1 MILVVI
7 GLYLRGVVGLSL
19 FLSFSSSSPLLFF
32 PLLFFLASSSSLF
45 FFHFDF
51 LKFSSHTFANTNYF
65 STDPSPLHALT
76 LQAQHAH
83 AQRNI
88 PPTTQMSPL
97 SDLQLLVKGARKTI
111 VDPVLAL
118 FADLSDDEDE
128 ELTAEGKKER
138 DEARERER
146 QREKIRELK
155 RRKIRAWGGL
165 SLPSSSSRGGGK
177 VKGEEG
183 GVFIR
188 RDVDDESMDVDI
200 GDGVNG
206 CELTRS
212 MEMGMPPASEPVFPD
227 APRSRKPS
235 RKARSQVY
243 SEEKEGEEERPRKKA
258 RLPNLKST
266 PNAQGKADAKEKAN
280 GKEKSNGK
288 EKTKTKGKEKDPKP
302 QPDTYKQAWSVS
314 EQHLLEQLLEQI
326 PEGERFRWQKISRAM
341 NGTRTPRQVASRV
354 QKYFEKLK
362 KFGVE
367 GY

>member
-1 MILVVI
+1 
-7 GLYLRGVVGLSL
+7 
-19 FLSFSSSSPLLFF
+19 
-32 PLLFFLASSSSLF
+32 
-45 FFHFDF
+45 
-51 LKFSSHTFANTNYF
+51 
-65 STDPSPLHALT
+65 
-76 LQAQHAH
+76 
-83 AQRNI
+83 
-88 PPTTQMSPL
+88 MSPL

-177 VKGEEG
+177 VKGEGG

-200 GDGVNG
+200 GDGEVNG

-212 MEMGMPPASEPVFPD
+212 MEMGMPPPPEPVFPD

-235 RKARSQVY
+235 TKARSQVS
-243 SEEKEGEEERPRKKA
+243 SEEKEEEGEERPRKKA

-266 PNAQGKADAKEKAN
+266 HNAKGQANAKEKA
-280 GKEKSNGK
+280 NGK
-288 EKTKTKGKEKDPKP
+288 EKTKTKGKEKQPKP